1 MGLRYTYTMED
12 LNKLRQV
19 KDTVYTVPMV
29 AYDDSDFNINYEKT
43 LDFYE
48 KLTNLI
54 EETPNDQEL
63 GSIVRNLI

>member
-1 MGLRYTYTMED
+1 
-12 LNKLRQV
+12 
-19 KDTVYTVPMV
+19 
-29 AYDDSDFNINYEKT
+29 